1 MKRTIAALVVSGAAL
16 ATIWVAAAQDWNAAP
31 PSAPEARLA
40 DRSTAFLAMVD
51 RKPDRALYARGRL
64 IAMGGAGQGGA
75 GMACFTCHGPTG
87 GGDSTGAFPRLAQ
100 LPAWYMYK
108 QLGDYAS
115 GSRPNDIMT
124 PIAKAL
130 TAEEREAVS
139 VYFALSHAPS
149 RGLVVEGSQD
159 PRRLQWGAALV
170 AVGSAER
177 GIPACVN
184 CHGSG
189 SEGIPP
195 SVPGIAGQNPTYTAA
210 QLTLWKE
217 GVRKNDPMNVMGA
230 IAAKMTED
238 DIQAV
243 SDYLGR
249 LPWKNPAA
257 LQESGAPSTM
267 PRAQT
272 R

>member
-1 MKRTIAALVVSGAAL
+1 MKRILAGLAISAAAGATL
-16 ATIWVAAAQDWNAAP
+16 FVATAQDWQAAP

-40 DRSTAFLAMVD
+40 DRHASFLATVE
-51 RKPDRALYARGRL
+51 RKPDRDMYARGRL
-64 IAMGGAGQGGA
+64 IAMGGGGQGATGST
-75 GMACFTCHGPTG
+75 CFVCHGPNG
-87 GGDSTGAFPRLAQ
+87 GGDSTGAFPRLAE
-100 LPAWYMYK
+100 LPGWYMYK

-130 TAEEREAVS
+130 SAEEREAVS
-139 VYFALSHAPS
+139 VYFALSGAPG
-149 RGLVVEGSQD
+149 RGQVPQPLADS
-159 PRRLQWGAALV
+159 RRLQWGAAL
-170 AVGSAER
+170 AAIGSAER

-189 SEGIPP
+189 NEGLPP
-195 SVPGIAGQNPTYTAA
+195 SVPGLAGQNPTYIAT
-210 QLTLWKE
+210 QLTLWKQ

-230 IAAKMTED
+230 IATKMTDE

-243 SDYLGR
+243 ADYLGR
-249 LPWKNPAA
+249 LPWRSPVS
-257 LQESGAPSTM
+257 ERAPPTGM
-267 PRAQT
+267 PRAQV